1 VEEKDIYGE
10 SDEEDAQV
18 SASLLLPLSV
28 GLTPPLLKALNA
40 F

>member
-18 SASLLLPLSV
+18 SASLLPLSV